1 MISPLEWILCGG
13 ILLPVGHWIFQKRFQ
28 NDLEAGIKETTDS
41 FHLYELDEIRPF
53 APMTNNTFQFKATNL
68 APFRITPSEEATK
81 PTLFRNLPDLREYEV
96 GKSIRWNTKQWSYP
110 IQVRHYAFP
119 TGYVY
124 SNSAGL
130 VAKCRQT
137 LIQDALRIQ
146 RGKTL
151 YVAMLCGG
159 CVGISWLFYGMV
171 PEKTTLPLF
180 YGLFRDSVQ

>member
-13 ILLPVGHWIFQKRFQ
+13 VLLPVGHWVFQKRFQ
-28 NDLEAGIKETTDS
+28 KDLEAGIKETNTP
-41 FHLYELDEIRPF
+41 FLLYELDEIRPI
-53 APMTNNTFQFKATNL
+53 APMTNSTFQFRATNM
-68 APFRITPSEEATK
+68 APFRITPSEEITK
-81 PTLFRNLPDLREYEV
+81 TTSFQNLSELRDYEI

-110 IQVRHYAFP
+110 IQVRSYAFP
-119 TGYVY
+119 KGYVY
-124 SNSAGL
+124 SDSAGL

-151 YVAMLCGG
+151 FVTILCGG
-159 CVGISWLFYGMV
+159 CVGISWLFYVMV
-171 PEKTTLPLF
+171 PEKTTQPLF